1 MSNARPKNTSANS
14 SASSSHNKADTK
26 QTPTADGATPMM
38 VQFLAIKHKHPGYLL
53 FYRMGDFYELFF
65 DDALTAAAALDIT
78 LTHRGQHQGKDIP
91 MCGVPVHAS
100 ETYLHR
106 LIRKGF
112 KVAVCEQTE
121 DPAEA
126 KKRGSKSV
134 VKRDVVR
141 LVTAGTLTEDTL
153 LDASRHNYLAALGRT
168 QSNNE
173 QALAWLDMS
182 TGDLQIYAGTAEAVL
197 GQLAGLM
204 PREVLL
210 PPGLELAERTRLEDA
225 AGAATI
231 TDLEAGFSHSESGRR
246 ALQQAYGVETLD
258 GFGKWTR
265 PMLAAGGMLI
275 SYIELTQLGKK
286 PALKTP
292 RLLTASDQMRLDAAT
307 RNNLELLKTMSGERQ
322 GSLLSTIDRTVTGAG
337 ARLLTE
343 RLAAPLADIATIRQ
357 RHDSVDYFLTK
368 NSTNSSANTGNN
380 TGHLREDIRAALK
393 SCPDMARALARLSLG
408 RGGPRDLAAI
418 RDAVQAGFALAD
430 NLAANQAALESDLSA
445 HLPEEIAALLACLR
459 PDHDALKMLADKLA
473 SALGAEMPVL
483 ARDGGFVA
491 VNYAP
496 ALDEARQLRDES
508 RRVIAG
514 LQNKY
519 RETTGIKAL
528 KVKHN
533 AVLGYHI
540 EVPAAH
546 GDVLMGEP
554 HQALFIHR
562 QTLANSVRFS
572 TAELAELAGEISRAA
587 ERALGLEMDIFET
600 LCADVLAQE
609 KAIAAA
615 AEALAVLDVTTAL
628 AELAAGSGSS
638 WVRPEMFEDTRFI
651 ITAGRHP
658 VVEQA
663 MADRQEGQFIA
674 NDCALAGSAD
684 ADSPRLTLLTGPNM
698 AGKSTYLRQNALIA
712 ILAQMGSFV
721 PAAKAAIGI
730 VDQVFS
736 RVGAA
741 DDLARGR
748 STFMVEMVETAAI
761 LNQAGPS
768 SLVILDEIGRG
779 TATFDGLSIAWAT
792 VEYLHDVNT
801 CRALFATHYH
811 ELTSLAD
818 RLPGLRNT
826 TMRVKEYK
834 GEVVFLHEVTSG
846 AADRSY
852 GVHVAELAGLPAPVL
867 ARAREVL
874 AELEESRDYASGATD
889 EGSTG
894 GLDRLPL
901 FDAFAASSSPSASNE
916 IEQAKAEQLD
926 ELRAQLTSL
935 NPDSL
940 TPREA
945 LEALYRLHALAGN
958 IAGNSASESGEK
970 NEQKK

>member
-1 MSNARPKNTSANS
+1 MSNARPENTTANS
-14 SASSSHNKADTK
+14 GDIKEPPSAVGSPSAAALSVE
-26 QTPTADGATPMM
+26 GATPMM
-38 VQFLAIKHKHPGYLL
+38 AQFLAIKHKHPGYLL

-78 LTHRGQHQGKDIP
+78 LTHRGQHQGKDVP

-112 KVAVCEQTE
+112 KVAVCEQME

-141 LVTAGTLTEDTL
+141 LVTAGTLTEDSL

-168 QSNNE
+168 KNGE
-173 QALAWLDMS
+173 DRALAWLDMS
-182 TGDLQIYAGTAEAVL
+182 TGDMRIYSGTAEAVL

-210 PPGLELAERTRLEDA
+210 PPGLEPAERTRLEDA
-225 AGAATI
+225 AGVATM
-231 TDLEAGFSHSESGRR
+231 TDLEAGFSSSESGRR
-246 ALQQAYGVETLD
+246 ALMQAYGVETLD
-258 GFGKWTR
+258 GFGNWTR

-286 PALKTP
+286 PALKLP
-292 RLLTASDQMRLDAAT
+292 CLLTASDQMRLDAAT
-307 RNNLELLKTMSGERQ
+307 RNNLELLKTMSGERH

-343 RLAAPLADIATIRQ
+343 RLSAPLADMNAIRQ
-357 RHDSVDYFLTK
+357 RHDSVDYFLTD
-368 NSTNSSANTGNN
+368 SAA
-380 TGHLREDIRAALK
+380 GHLREDIRAALK

-418 RDAVQAGFALAD
+418 RDAVLAGFALAD
-430 NLAANQAALESDLSA
+430 RLENYQAALESDLSSN
-445 HLPEEIAALLACLR
+445 LPEEIGERVACLR
-459 PDHDALKMLADKLA
+459 PDKNELKMLADKLA
-473 SALGAEMPVL
+473 SALGEEMPVL

-491 VNYAP
+491 ANYAA

-519 RETTGIKAL
+519 RQTTGIKAL

-540 EVPAAH
+540 EVPGAH
-546 GDVLMGEP
+546 GDVLMGEL

-572 TAELAELAGEISRAA
+572 TGELADLAAEISRAA
-587 ERALGLEMDIFET
+587 ERALGLEMEIFET
-600 LCADVLAQE
+600 LCGDVLAQE

-628 AELAAGSGSS
+628 AELAAVSGSS

-651 ITAGRHP
+651 ISAGRHP
-658 VVEQA
+658 VVEKA
-663 MADRQEGQFIA
+663 MAERQEGPFIA

-721 PAAKAAIGI
+721 PAAKAAIGV

-792 VEYLHDVNT
+792 VEYLHDVNA

-834 GEVVFLHEVTSG
+834 GEVVFLHEVAAG

-852 GVHVAELAGLPAPVL
+852 GVHVAELAGLPPAVL

-874 AELEESRDYASGATD
+874 AELEESRDYASGSSD
-889 EGSTG
+889 GSGNAG

-901 FDAFAASSSPSASNE
+901 FDASAKA
-916 IEQAKAEQLD
+916 EQAKAGQYHAGAVSPEMQAQVDEQVNELVD
-926 ELRAQLTSL
+926 ELAGLS
-935 NPDSL
+935 PDGL

-945 LEALYRLHALAGN
+945 LEALYRLHARAVNFAGN
-958 IAGNSASESGEK
+958 LPDKSAEET
-970 NEQKK
+970 